1 MTVLVGLNGLADW
14 SAAQPFINV
23 LKCGRPWQGRSPTQ
37 HTSHSEA
44 AMRSGGHLDVDGNP
58 IRIPPGAD
66 RVGTIILTEIN
77 DADTTLNGRYRLT
90 WTGQGTLHL
99 HGVSNIQR
107 GNGFAEFDYRATGT
121 NLVAIELTQIDA
133 ANPLKLVACVRTD
146 HIARYAAGEI
156 FRPAWLDQVRGFPL
170 FRFMDWQATNNST
183 QRVWADRMRASSY
196 SYVPGAPV
204 EVMVALCNLVG
215 AAPWFCYPHL
225 ATDDYIT
232 RFAQY
237 VRTNLRADLTAHYE
251 FSNEVWNW
259 QFEQAQWA
267 NRQGQAL
274 WPGQGD
280 AWVQYYA
287 GRSTEMAD
295 LLDAV
300 YAGTTGRYR
309 KVLSTQTGYRG
320 LETGILNAPQW
331 VAGRA
336 GRRAP
341 KDAHDCYAITGYF
354 DTGKHGQEGSV
365 EIQQWRQLGETAAFQ
380 RMADACDASITRL
393 IETWRYHKRAA
404 DAAGLDL
411 VMYEGGSH
419 IVPDHGVLNQN
430 PGLLEFIEKFHY
442 SAHMGRLYTR
452 AISAFQLAGGEAFNV
467 FVEMARS
474 GRHGFWGGLRHASD
488 RNPRWDAVK
497 AALEGPAVTPAN
509 PSPVEPTPV
518 PTPTPTPEP
527 APMPTPSPR
536 RAPSTASMLH
546 CLNGHSLTDVIVNSG
561 LEGWPGNLP
570 NLFISQFGEPAW
582 NYPDTFAKDTIPGSP
597 LRVRWNDNS
606 TGRTG
611 IAKFDTLVTT
621 ETVPPAKVTAKS
633 NEAPMKDTLD
643 YLVRFAENTIA
654 RGKSRKEVIMWAG
667 WPHKD
672 GSPAFGNFRQAAVEY
687 GRSFRFFSEY
697 ATWKVRRK
705 NPNLPA
711 DWRVWTFNANAWW
724 IRFFD
729 DVQAR
734 AVPGITDHRVLFSDD
749 IHLTPVGEY
758 AISVFFYT
766 CLYQKDARTLSYK
779 PRPAALPA
787 ALDEYFKRIAFEVAS
802 AEASIGM
809 GGTANAE
816 PTFNPATHGDPL
828 DPSYVHGN
836 APAPT
841 PPVVTPPVVVPPV
854 VVDPPVEPEPEQPEP
869 EEPNMADRDKL
880 KELLAILKT
889 TTADLENYLTGTP
902 VVVDP
907 PVVTPPPVAGRPI
920 WETAKVPVISAPA
933 SVEAPSGQNVVWVP
947 VTLDHTDMQTVLL
960 RVTRAQNANPAT
972 INVGGNQA
980 AYLPKDVYRWSPGD
994 DLTHYVRLQLPG
1006 SSYRDGQQVIYQM
1019 SVVGANKGSITV
1031 RVTFRNGAQHPDMP
1045 AQRHRAAYKLDLS
1058 TAQRANVFNPATLK
1072 HSDSGFD
1079 AQGNPCWR
1087 SRLSHGYSQQGNGE
1101 TGLYMNEER
1110 FPGMA
1115 DRPVTYD
1122 AAENAI
1128 RLHTKAAPDN
1138 APYMH
1143 ERVAYKHQAAMIQGQ
1158 TLDEVCG
1165 NAGVWRM
1172 VAKSATRQYSWPA
1185 FWLVGRGSQGA
1196 NGGYT
1201 QWPPEIDIMEQFN
1214 GSWGAAYTEFTTSCG
1229 QHYGRAGSNERAGSK
1244 GYVIETDRYLGETE
1258 PNTAMHSYACA
1269 VQWSG
1274 NDAWVTF
1281 FFDDEEIATQVLL
1294 ARHQDMQTRL
1304 TLYPMANV
1312 AVRALG
1318 GNADSY
1324 NNNARTGDM
1333 LVRDIGY
1340 YPSGYNLV

>member
-37 HTSHSEA
+37 YTSHSEA
-44 AMRSGGHLDVDGNP
+44 EMRSGGHLDADGNP

-66 RVGTIILTEIN
+66 RVGTIVLTEIN
-77 DADTTLNGRYRLT
+77 AADTTLNGRYRLT
-90 WTGQGTLHL
+90 WTGEGTLHL

-121 NLVAIELTQIDA
+121 NLVAIELTAIDA
-133 ANPLKLVACVRTD
+133 ADPIKLVACVRTD
-146 HIARYAAGEI
+146 HIDRHAAGEM

-183 QRVWADRMRASSY
+183 QRVWTDRMRASSY

-215 AAPWFCYPHL
+215 ADPWFCYPHL

-237 VRTNLRADLTAHYE
+237 VRANLRADLTAHYE

-300 YAGTTGRYR
+300 YAGTTGRHR
-309 KVLSTQTGYRG
+309 KVLTTQTGWIG
-320 LETGILNAPQW
+320 LEPGILNAPQW
-331 VAGRA
+331 VAEQA
-336 GRRAP
+336 GRKAP

-365 EIQQWRQLGETAAFQ
+365 EIQQWRQLGETTAFQ

-442 SAHMGRLYTR
+442 SAHMGRLYSR
-452 AISAFQLAGGEAFNV
+452 AIAGFETAGGEAFNV

-474 GRHGFWGGLRHASD
+474 GIHGFWGGLRHAADS
-488 RNPRWDAVK
+488 NPRWDAVK
-497 AALEGPAVTPAN
+497 AALAGTDVTPA
-509 PSPVEPTPV
+509 PVDPL
-518 PTPTPTPEP
+518 PEP
-527 APMPTPSPR
+527 
-536 RAPSTASMLH
+536 
-546 CLNGHSLTDVIVNSG
+546 
-561 LEGWPGNLP
+561 E
-570 NLFISQFGEPAW
+570 E
-582 NYPDTFAKDTIPGSP
+582 
-597 LRVRWNDNS
+597 
-606 TGRTG
+606 
-611 IAKFDTLVTT
+611 
-621 ETVPPAKVTAKS
+621 
-633 NEAPMKDTLD
+633 
-643 YLVRFAENTIA
+643 
-654 RGKSRKEVIMWAG
+654 
-667 WPHKD
+667 
-672 GSPAFGNFRQAAVEY
+672 
-687 GRSFRFFSEY
+687 
-697 ATWKVRRK
+697 
-705 NPNLPA
+705 
-711 DWRVWTFNANAWW
+711 
-724 IRFFD
+724 
-729 DVQAR
+729 
-734 AVPGITDHRVLFSDD
+734 
-749 IHLTPVGEY
+749 
-758 AISVFFYT
+758 
-766 CLYQKDARTLSYK
+766 
-779 PRPAALPA
+779 
-787 ALDEYFKRIAFEVAS
+787 
-802 AEASIGM
+802 
-809 GGTANAE
+809 
-816 PTFNPATHGDPL
+816 
-828 DPSYVHGN
+828 
-836 APAPT
+836 
-841 PPVVTPPVVVPPV
+841 PPV
-854 VVDPPVEPEPEQPEP
+854 VVDPPVEPEPEPEQPPAEPEP

-880 KELLAILKT
+880 NELLSILKT
-889 TTADLENYLTGTP
+889 TTADLENYLTDAP

-907 PVVTPPPVAGRPI
+907 PVVTPPVADRPI

-933 SVEAPSGQNVVWVP
+933 SVEAPSGQNVAWVP

-960 RVTRAQNANPAT
+960 RVRDVQNANPTT
-972 INVGGNQA
+972 INVGDKTSRA
-980 AYLPKDVYRWSPGD
+980 RYIPADVYRWSPGD

-1019 SVVGANKGSITV
+1019 SVVGANTGSLTV

-1079 AQGNPCWR
+1079 ARGNPCWR
-1087 SRLSHGYSQQGNGE
+1087 SRLSHGYSQPGNGE

-1128 RLHTKAAPDN
+1128 RLHTKAAPDGQ
-1138 APYMH
+1138 PYIFDG
-1143 ERVAYKHQAAMIQGQ
+1143 RVYTHQAAMIQGQ
-1158 TLDEVCG
+1158 TIDEVCG

-1214 GSWGAAYTEFTTSCG
+1214 RSWGAAYTEFTTSCG
-1229 QHYGRAGSNERAGSK
+1229 QHYGRAGSNERVGSK
-1244 GYVIETDRYLGETE
+1244 GYVIETDKYLGETE
-1258 PNTAMHSYACA
+1258 SNTAMHSYACA
-1269 VQWSG
+1269 VQWNG

-1340 YPSGYNLV
+1340 YPSGYKLV